1 MSKVSYPAV
10 FHKENVGYWVEFPD
24 LPGCFTQGDTLEES
38 FRMAIDA
45 LVLYLDKNDELF
57 DRIIPQPSPA
67 DTVISNYPD
76 ERVMLVPVDSLEY
89 ARQHKTKAV
98 VNHIT
103 KTCIFTIFLDMFI
116 NPFIYPHRLH
126 SSISTEIV
134 DGNLIGRQ
142 LWSFQAPLIVSL
154 KEVASQNND
163 MGIL

>member
-89 ARQHKTKAV
+89 ARQYKTKAV
-98 VNHIT
+98 K
-103 KTCIFTIFLDMFI
+103 KTLSIPEWLNDLAMKENISFSSVLQEALIEKL
-116 NPFIYPHRLH
+116 LH
-126 SSISTEIV
+126 
-134 DGNLIGRQ
+134 
-142 LWSFQAPLIVSL
+142 
-154 KEVASQNND
+154 K
-163 MGIL
+163 

>member
-57 DRIIPQPSPA
+57 DRIIPQPSSA
-67 DTVISNYPD
+67 DAVIGNYPD

-98 VNHIT
+98 K
-103 KTCIFTIFLDMFI
+103 KTLSIPEWLNDLAMKENISFSSVLQEALIEKL
-116 NPFIYPHRLH
+116 LH
-126 SSISTEIV
+126 
-134 DGNLIGRQ
+134 
-142 LWSFQAPLIVSL
+142 
-154 KEVASQNND
+154 K
-163 MGIL
+163 

>member
-57 DRIIPQPSPA
+57 DRIIPQPSSA
-67 DTVISNYPD
+67 DAVIGNYPD
-76 ERVMLVPVDSLEY
+76 ECVMLVPVDSLEY

-98 VNHIT
+98 K
-103 KTCIFTIFLDMFI
+103 KTL
-116 NPFIYPHRLH
+116 
-126 SSISTEIV
+126 SIP
-134 DGNLIGRQ
+134 
-142 LWSFQAPLIVSL
+142 SFRKL
-154 KEVASQNND
+154 
-163 MGIL
+163 